1 MQTNE
6 YKINL
11 KKLNI
16 NAFQQDLINWFKD
29 NQRQLPWRLDQD
41 PYKVWVSEIM
51 LQQTQ
56 VDTVIPYFK
65 RFMDQF
71 PTPTELA
78 NADQQD
84 VLKAWEGLGYY
95 SRARNLQTAVK
106 EVKEKYGGQ
115 VPNQRQQLANLKGI
129 GPYTLGAIMSIAFNQ
144 PEPAVDGNVMRVL
157 SRLLEI
163 EDDIAKAKTRKIFE
177 LTVRSIISEQEPSY
191 FNQGLMELGALICRP
206 KSPKCEVCPVQKH
219 CQAYVNNSQDRL
231 PVKTKAKKQKVLSY
245 YAIILENQSGR
256 YLIEQRPD
264 TGLLAS
270 LWQFPMLERK
280 AIEKE
285 LLASFLEQSWQTT
298 ITEVNQLEPVRHV
311 FSHVI
316 WELEV
321 YRIKVTDIN
330 IQTQSHQWVS
340 LNQLNDYPFPVPH
353 QHIIKQ
359 I

>member
-1 MQTNE
+1 MQTDA

-11 KKLNI
+11 KQLNI

-56 VDTVIPYFK
+56 VDTVIPYFE

-71 PTPTELA
+71 PTPTDLA

-95 SRARNLQTAVK
+95 SRARNLQTAVR

-115 VPNQRQQLANLKGI
+115 VPDQRQQLASLKGI

-163 EDDIAKAKTRKIFE
+163 EDDIAKARTRKIFE
-177 LTVRSIISEQEPSY
+177 RTVRSIISEQEPSY

-206 KSPKCEVCPVQKH
+206 KSPKCEVCPVRSH
-219 CQAYVNNSQDRL
+219 CLAYANSSQDRL

-245 YAIILENQSGR
+245 YTVIFENQSGQ

-270 LWQFPMLERK
+270 LWQFPMLEK
-280 AIEKE
+280 NAIEKE
-285 LLASFLEQSWQTT
+285 LLVSFLEQMWQTT
-298 ITEVNQLEPVRHV
+298 ITEVSQLAPVRHV

-321 YRIKVTDIN
+321 YRINVTNIN
-330 IQTQSHQWVS
+330 IQSQNHQWVS
-340 LNQLNDYPFPVPH
+340 LSQLNDYPFPVPH
-353 QHIIKQ
+353 QQVIKQ